1 MELESLEELKRIRYT
16 TSHPKDMSKDL
27 IDCYKN
33 SNKLVPFI
41 HLPVQ
46 SGSTKILKNMNRKH
60 TRKEYLSIIKNLIKV
75 RSDIQFSSDF
85 IVGYPGETEKDFDDT
100 LSLIK
105 EVNFINS
112 FSFIYNSR
120 PGTPAAN
127 LKEVNKEIQK
137 KRLIILQ
144 NLLENIQIKENKN
157 QVGKLKEVLIE
168 NKMKNPSK
176 YFGRIDNFTPVII
189 SNVNEKDIGKII
201 DVRIKNYNRNTLFGV
216 KENMEREVA
225 A

>member
-1 MELESLEELKRIRYT
+1 M
-16 TSHPKDMSKDL
+16 
-27 IDCYKN
+27 
-33 SNKLVPFI
+33 
-41 HLPVQ
+41 
-46 SGSTKILKNMNRKH
+46 
-60 TRKEYLSIIKNLIKV
+60 
-75 RSDIQFSSDF
+75 
-85 IVGYPGETEKDFDDT
+85 
-100 LSLIK
+100 
-105 EVNFINS
+105 
-112 FSFIYNSR
+112 
-120 PGTPAAN
+120 
-127 LKEVNKEIQK
+127 
-137 KRLIILQ
+137 
-144 NLLENIQIKENKN
+144 LENIQIKENKN